1 MSFYEQKFTPLLK
14 KKCILAV
21 HTDIKWNK
29 EENERTKMSEVPESE
44 YEKKHSD
51 IRSPVKNV
59 FLVLRLAK
67 VVPRCVPVNAQVITH
82 WL

>member
-1 MSFYEQKFTPLLK
+1 
-14 KKCILAV
+14 
-21 HTDIKWNK
+21 
-29 EENERTKMSEVPESE
+29 MSEVPESE

-82 WL
+82 